1 MLQKTNV
8 SFPFTTTLST
18 TLLIKLYQ
26 DNFLLWKYQVLPIA
40 RGHGI
45 EGCLFGTKPQPPE
58 FLESQDEDGY
68 NVRIINPEIEQ
79 WNREDQLLLSWL
91 LSSLSI
97 VILSQVVPCTTCLP
111 QNQK

>member
-18 TLLIKLYQ
+18 TLLIKLDQ

-45 EGCLFGTKPQPPE
+45 EGYLFETKSQPPE
-58 FLESQDEDGY
+58 FLESQNEDGY

-79 WNREDQLLLSWL
+79 WNREDHLLLSRL

-111 QNQK
+111 